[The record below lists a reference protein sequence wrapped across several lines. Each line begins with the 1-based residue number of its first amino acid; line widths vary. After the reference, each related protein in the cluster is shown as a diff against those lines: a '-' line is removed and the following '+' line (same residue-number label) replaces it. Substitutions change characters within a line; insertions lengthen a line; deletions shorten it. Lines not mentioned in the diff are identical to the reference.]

1 MKLAKQCFEAL
12 VLFLISQTATLGTN
26 DTGNKELSFILNHTV
41 SRALTCRS
49 FFEIERR
56 SCINMTRFQFMI
68 NSQPMQIMQQFLTR
82 HTYILFIFLYSFFL
96 VFSPSTDPKY
106 PVLLQHV
113 TEERCLTQTPLAMT
127 LTTVSSFIGHLL
139 KLLKKAM
146 PYYKSRLC
154 VAENNSVMVLLLT
167 QMIRQSNKNFTK
179 HSLPSVTTRQH
190 VFRHLPGTWL
200 NRVSQGEIR
209 TRNRMNFTLILIL
222 QVSDSTN

>member
-1 MKLAKQCFEAL
+1 MKQAKQCFEAL
-12 VLFLISQTATLGTN
+12 VLFLISHTATLATN
-26 DTGNKELSFILNHTV
+26 DTGNKELSFILNHSV
-41 SRALTCRS
+41 SRALTCRG
-49 FFEIERR
+49 FCEIERR
-56 SCINMTRFQFMI
+56 SCINMTHFQFMI

-82 HTYILFIFLYSFFL
+82 YTYILFIFLYSFFL
-96 VFSPSTDPKY
+96 AFSPSTDPKY
-106 PVLLQHV
+106 PVLLQQV
-113 TEERCLTQTPLAMT
+113 IEERCLTQTPLVMT
-127 LTTVSSFIGHLL
+127 LTTVSPLIGHLL

-154 VAENNSVMVLLLT
+154 VAGNNSVMVLLLT

-179 HSLPSVTTRQH
+179 HSLPSDTTRQH